1 MMVYSWFDDSD
12 DVAALQALLGV
23 ADDGVY
29 GRVTL
34 DAHRAALVAA
44 GLSTDHLPNVS
55 APHAP
60 GDVAASEY
68 GDESSTV
75 SWTEADHNHGS
86 SVYDY
91 IVEYS
96 TDGLTWTTF
105 DDGVGTDTEVTVTG
119 LTNGTSYT
127 FRVSAV
133 NWYAASNPSLSG
145 AVLAATVP
153 DAVTGLGAVWYE
165 GAQSTLSWAAPADSG
180 GLAITDYIVEYS
192 TDGSTWTTFA
202 DGTSPTTGATVTG
215 LDNATSYTFRITA
228 TNQLGNSS
236 TATDTAT
243 TATVIELA
251 SGEEFVCA
259 LLGDGTVKCWGENDD
274 GELGTGDTDDRGDNR
289 DEMGANLAFVD
300 LGTGRTAVALAAG
313 EEHVCALLDNATVK
327 CWGDNGYGQLGQG
340 DTDDRGDD
348 PDEMGDNLA
357 AVDLGTGRTAVAITA
372 GEFNVCAILDNATVK
387 CWGDNVEGQL
397 GQGDQEDRGD
407 DPDEMGDN
415 LAAIDL
421 GAGRTAVAIGSGY
434 RHSCA
439 LLDDATVK
447 CWGRSSYGQL
457 GQGDEE
463 DRGDD
468 PDEMGENLAAIDL
481 GTDRTAVAIA
491 TTDDFVCALLD
502 DTTLKCWGDNNYGQL
517 GQGDE
522 EDRGDDPDEM
532 GDNLPAIDL
541 GTGRTAVAIG
551 TGADHICALLDD
563 ATVKCWGDNGQG
575 QLGQD
580 GTDRNDRGD
589 DPGEMGDNLAAVDLG
604 IGRTASAISVGGEYT
619 CVILGDT
626 KALCWGRNRYGQLG
640 QGDNARRGGTASPIF
655 ASAAQAASLG
665 TGRTATAISTG
676 AYHSCALLDDATVKC
691 WGNNWAGQLG
701 LGDTD
706 YRGDDPDEMGD
717 NLTAIDLGTGR
728 TATAIHTSDSH
739 SCALLDDA
747 TVKCWGYNWSGQLG
761 QGDQQTRGD
770 GAGEMGDNLTAVDLG
785 TGRTATTISTSAYH
799 SCALLDDATVK
810 CWGSNEYGQLGLG
823 DTDGRGDGAGEMGDN
838 LTAVDLGAGRTAV
851 AIAAGQEH
859 TCALL
864 DDATVKCWGV
874 NGSGQLGSAPVASPV
889 ADIPAIAL
897 L

>member
-1 MMVYSWFDDSD
+1 
-12 DVAALQALLGV
+12 
-23 ADDGVY
+23 
-29 GRVTL
+29 
-34 DAHRAALVAA
+34 
-44 GLSTDHLPNVS
+44 
-55 APHAP
+55 
-60 GDVAASEY
+60 
-68 GDESSTV
+68 
-75 SWTEADHNHGS
+75 
-86 SVYDY
+86 
-91 IVEYS
+91 
-96 TDGLTWTTF
+96 
-105 DDGVGTDTEVTVTG
+105 
-119 LTNGTSYT
+119 
-127 FRVSAV
+127 
-133 NWYAASNPSLSG
+133 
-145 AVLAATVP
+145 
-153 DAVTGLGAVWYE
+153 
-165 GAQSTLSWAAPADSG
+165 LSWAAPADSG

-327 CWGDNGYGQLGQG
+327 CWGDN
-340 DTDDRGDD
+340 
-348 PDEMGDNLA
+348 
-357 AVDLGTGRTAVAITA
+357 
-372 GEFNVCAILDNATVK
+372 
-387 CWGDNVEGQL
+387 VEGQL

-447 CWGRSSYGQL
+447 CWGRSS
-457 GQGDEE
+457 
-463 DRGDD
+463 
-468 PDEMGENLAAIDL
+468 
-481 GTDRTAVAIA
+481 
-491 TTDDFVCALLD
+491 
-502 DTTLKCWGDNNYGQL
+502 YGQL

-706 YRGDDPDEMGD
+706 YRGDGAGEMGDNLAAVDLGVGRTATAISTGGSYSCALLDDATVKCWGDNWSGQLGLGDEEDRGDGAGEMGD
-717 NLTAIDLGTGR
+717 NLTAVDLGTGR
-728 TATAIHTSDSH
+728 TATAISTGVYH

-747 TVKCWGYNWSGQLG
+747 TVKCWGNNEYGQLG
-761 QGDQQTRGD
+761 QGDTDDRGD
-770 GAGEMGDNLTAVDLG
+770 GAGEMGDNLAAVDLG